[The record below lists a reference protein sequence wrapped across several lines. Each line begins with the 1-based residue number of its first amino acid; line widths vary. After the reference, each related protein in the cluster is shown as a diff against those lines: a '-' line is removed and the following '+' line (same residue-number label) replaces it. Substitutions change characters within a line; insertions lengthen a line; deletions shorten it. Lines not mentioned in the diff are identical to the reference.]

1 MLAFSHLRADVV
13 DQHSKDH
20 SNKDVRAALSG
31 PIPRRGDGMDFNE
44 LHRVYN
50 LLVEKELRVH
60 VDIEGLLDEMVMD
73 MSRDDHG
80 GAAGISFGRGI
91 TMPED
96 KESESENENENEY
109 E

>member
-13 DQHSKDH
+13 NQHHPKDY

-31 PIPRRGDGMDFNE
+31 PIPRRGDGMDFHE

-50 LLVEKELRVH
+50 VLVEKELRVH

-73 MSRDDHG
+73 MSRDGHG

-96 KESESENENENEY
+96 KESESEIENEY